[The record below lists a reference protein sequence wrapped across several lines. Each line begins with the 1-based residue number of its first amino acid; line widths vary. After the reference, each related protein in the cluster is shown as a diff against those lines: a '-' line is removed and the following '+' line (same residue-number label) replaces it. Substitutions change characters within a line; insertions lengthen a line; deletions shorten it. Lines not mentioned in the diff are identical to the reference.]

1 MNRFGS
7 LGKPLARFSALWLL
21 AVVAGCGSSGGNP
34 DNGFGDI
41 GGACAGASC
50 VSLGTARNYVI
61 LAKTGIST
69 VPASAITGN
78 LGLSPAAASFIT
90 GFSLVADPTNVFSRS
105 SQVTGKVY
113 AANYAAPTPV
123 NLTTAVQDMMTAYTD
138 AAGRAP
144 GTTDVPAGG
153 AIGGTTIP
161 AGVYKWTTG
170 VTILTDVTLTGTATD
185 VWIFQIAGNLTQ
197 ANATRVT
204 LAGGALAKNI
214 FWQVAGA
221 VSVGTTAHFEG
232 IVLGQTLIAVNT
244 GASWNGRLL
253 SQTAVTLDQN
263 AIVQPAAP

>member
-7 LGKPLARFSALWLL
+7 FSKLKPWIPVLLL
-21 AVVAGCGSSGGNP
+21 AALASGCGGGGGDASS
-34 DNGFGDI
+34 DSGFGNT
-41 GGACAGASC
+41 GGTCGGASC
-50 VSLGTARNYVI
+50 VSLGAAGNYVI

-69 VPASAITGN
+69 VPASVITGN

-90 GFSLVADPTNVFSRS
+90 GFSLVADATNVFSRS
-105 SQVTGKVY
+105 AQVTGKVFASDY
-113 AANYAAPTPV
+113 APPTPS

-144 GTTDVPAGG
+144 GTTNNPAGG

-170 VTILTDVTLTGTATD
+170 VSIGTDVTLTGTATD

-204 LAGGALAKNI
+204 LAGGALAKNV
-214 FWQVAGA
+214 FWQVAGS

-232 IVLGQTLIAVNT
+232 IVLCQTLIAVNT
-244 GASWNGRLL
+244 NATWNGRLL
-253 SQTAVTLDQN
+253 AQSAVTLDQDT
-263 AIVQPAAP
+263 IVQP